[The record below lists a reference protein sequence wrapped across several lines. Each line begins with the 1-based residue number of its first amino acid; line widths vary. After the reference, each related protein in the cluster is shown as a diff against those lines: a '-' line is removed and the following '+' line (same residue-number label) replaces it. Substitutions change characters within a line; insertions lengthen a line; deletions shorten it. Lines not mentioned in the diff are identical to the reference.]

1 MTEDWPE
8 GLAVLISEK
17 LEKQYTPK
25 DIISAIE
32 MEAELAKVTM
42 DISDSP
48 VELFNRLAGIK
59 ISFSTATN
67 TIADEKFFTTII
79 RAAPS
84 EYDTAIQN
92 CMDKKG
98 SSCKLDDIQEEML
111 KKFRFINAKSVGL
124 SNAESSPLETGLS
137 IVERSVVCYACG
149 RKGHKAD
156 SPNCPLKQNQSDDS
170 SGKRKK
176 FKGTCNYCGKRGHK
190 ANDCWEKA
198 ENAKHR
204 PTGWVSK
211 INSEASGAAVN
222 QSPNELICL
231 SAPVKSASHTVDLLK
246 RNDVWIGDT
255 GATCHSTPY
264 DYGMTNCIAFKPEDS
279 ITMGNGVAVTT
290 SKFGEVNGCLC
301 DKLGRKLRSIKLKE
315 VSHTPGAA
323 YNLLI
328 ISKMINDGWE
338 LKSERM
344 NDDSTCIMLSRGTD
358 KMIFDLMIKT
368 PKGAIYCMILKR
380 IPVIEIG
387 VATMNLLKKLTPP
400 ENPKVVL
407 TIDAAHAMFGHYDE
421 PTTRQCAYARGYG
434 ISRGSLKPCGYCDI
448 AKAR

>member
-1 MTEDWPE
+1 MRGRKAHKLKCQHFDGSAANYQRFKLRFRAYANAKNFILALSRPSISSAMPKDYNDTATETKKKFLKANSNEMSAYTLALEGDQVFQMIAGAMTEDWPE
-8 GLAVLISEK
+8 GLAVLVSEK
-17 LEKQYTPK
+17 LEKQYAPK

-149 RKGHKAD
+149 RKGHKANR
-156 SPNCPLKQNQSDDS
+156 PNCPLKQNQSDYT

-176 FKGTCNYCGKRGHK
+176 FKG
-190 ANDCWEKA
+190 
-198 ENAKHR
+198 NA
-204 PTGWVSK
+204 
-211 INSEASGAAVN
+211 
-222 QSPNELICL
+222 
-231 SAPVKSASHTVDLLK
+231 
-246 RNDVWIGDT
+246 
-255 GATCHSTPY
+255 
-264 DYGMTNCIAFKPEDS
+264 
-279 ITMGNGVAVTT
+279 ITAGSVVTRLT
-290 SKFGEVNGCLC
+290 TA
-301 DKLGRKLRSIKLKE
+301 GRRQ
-315 VSHTPGAA
+315 
-323 YNLLI
+323 
-328 ISKMINDGWE
+328 
-338 LKSERM
+338 R
-344 NDDSTCIMLSRGTD
+344 MLSTVQPDGYR
-358 KMIFDLMIKT
+358 KSIQ
-368 PKGAIYCMILKR
+368 
-380 IPVIEIG
+380 
-387 VATMNLLKKLTPP
+387 KL
-400 ENPKVVL
+400 
-407 TIDAAHAMFGHYDE
+407 AA
-421 PTTRQCAYARGYG
+421 QQ
-434 ISRGSLKPCGYCDI
+434 
-448 AKAR
+448 